1 MRPMPVEPT
10 NQRAAIGSRLR
21 AARRAQ
27 QLTIDQLAVA
37 TGLTKGFISRIER
50 DMTSPSVATLVSL
63 CEVLNVSIGDLFVS
77 SAGELVTADSAPHIN
92 LGGTGANERLL
103 TPRRESRLQVI
114 RSTVV
119 PGGTGGDKLYTIN
132 SPVDVVHV
140 LAGSMTV
147 QFSDR
152 TWHLEAGDSLTF
164 DGREPHNWQGDPTL
178 ETELMWILA
187 PAAWEGSV

>member
-21 AARRAQ
+21 AARRSQ
-27 QLTIDQLAVA
+27 QFTIDHLAVA

-63 CEVLNVSIGDLFVS
+63 CEVLHVNIGDLFAS
-77 SAGELVTADSAPHIN
+77 SDVELVTAAGAPRIN
-92 LGGTGANERLL
+92 LGGDGVNERLL
-103 TPRRESRLQVI
+103 TPRRESRVQVV
-114 RSTVV
+114 RSTIV
-119 PGGTGGDKLYTIN
+119 PGGSGGGQLYTIN

-140 LAGSMTV
+140 LAGSVTM

-152 TWHLEAGDSLTF
+152 TWSLTAGDSLTF
-164 DGREPHNWQGDPTL
+164 DGREPHNWQADPEV

-187 PAAWEGSV
+187 PAAWEGTV